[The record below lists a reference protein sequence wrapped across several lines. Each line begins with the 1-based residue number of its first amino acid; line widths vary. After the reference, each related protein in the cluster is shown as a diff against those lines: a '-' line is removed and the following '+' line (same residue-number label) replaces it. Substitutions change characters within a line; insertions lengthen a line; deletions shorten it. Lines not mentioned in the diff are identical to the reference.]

1 MEGVGQGDIGW
12 ECRATES
19 VLPVSGMAW
28 GMKNMGMGAPAR
40 LFAKAES

>member
-12 ECRATES
+12 ECRATEP
-19 VLPVSGMAW
+19 VLPMSGMAW
-28 GMKNMGMGAPAR
+28 GMNTGMGAPAR